1 MFDVFLSIL
10 DILFIEAIKLIKKT
24 LITLLIICLLP
35 ITNVKALDNDVTP
48 NARAAILIEAN
59 SRQVL
64 YDKNSNEKLYPASTT
79 KIMTMIL
86 MFEAIRDN
94 KISFDDQITTSKYA
108 ASMGGSQVYLEQGE
122 TMSLKDMFKS
132 IAIASANDASVAVA
146 EYIAGSVDKFVSM
159 MNDKAQQL
167 NLKNT
172 HFKNATG
179 LHDNDHYTCAHDLAL
194 MAAYLIEIGGDDLLS
209 VTSLYDSYIREN
221 TKQSFWLVNT
231 NKLLKL
237 YDGVDGLK
245 TGYTKEAGYCLVTT
259 SKRDNQRI
267 IGVLMKESAPKTRN
281 EEMCNLLDYGFNNF
295 KQEIIFKKD
304 DIIEKYV
311 IDKMDNITIDVK
323 CKQDIAFTKAKNSD
337 SKYSTE
343 ITYKDNI
350 LPVKKGDIIGTLT
363 VTVDGTETA
372 SYDLYSDN
380 DASKATYFSKL
391 IKTFKTLF

>member
-1 MFDVFLSIL
+1 M
-10 DILFIEAIKLIKKT
+10 IKKIFIT
-24 LITLLIICLLP
+24 LIVVCLLP

-59 SRQVL
+59 SKQVL
-64 YDKNSNEKLYPASTT
+64 YDKNSSEKLYPASTT

-86 MFEAIRDN
+86 MFEAIRD
-94 KISFDDQITTSKYA
+94 KKLSFEDKITTSKYA

-122 TMSLKDMFKS
+122 SMSLKDMFKS

-146 EYIAGSVDKFVSM
+146 EHIAGNIDKFVTM
-159 MNDKAQQL
+159 MNDKAKEL

-179 LHDNDHYTCAHDLAL
+179 LHDDDHYTCAHDLAL
-194 MAAYLIEIGGDDLLS
+194 MAAYLIQIGGEDLLN
-209 VTSLYDSYIREN
+209 VTSLYDSYIRED

-259 SKRDNQRI
+259 VKRNNQRI

-281 EEMCNLLDYGFNNF
+281 EEMCSMLDYGFNNY

-304 DIIEKYV
+304 TVIEKHV
-311 IDKMDNITIDVK
+311 IDKMENLTIDVK
-323 CKQDIAFTKAKNSD
+323 CKQDIAFTTAKNSND
-337 SKYSTE
+337 KYTTE
-343 ITYKDNI
+343 IIYKDDL
-350 LPVKKGDIIGTLT
+350 LPIKKGDVVGTLI
-363 VTVDGTETA
+363 VSIDGKEA
-372 SYDLYSDN
+372 GSYELYSDN
-380 DASKATYFSKL
+380 DANKATYFSKL
-391 IKTFKTLF
+391 FKTFKSLF

>member
-1 MFDVFLSIL
+1 M
-10 DILFIEAIKLIKKT
+10 IKKIFIT
-24 LITLLIICLLP
+24 LIVVCLLP

-59 SRQVL
+59 SKQVL
-64 YDKNSNEKLYPASTT
+64 YDKNSSEKLYPASTT

-86 MFEAIRDN
+86 MFEAIRD
-94 KISFDDQITTSKYA
+94 KKLSFEDKITTSKYA

-122 TMSLKDMFKS
+122 SMSLKDMFKS

-146 EYIAGSVDKFVSM
+146 EHIAGSIDKFVTM
-159 MNDKAQQL
+159 MNDKAKEL

-179 LHDNDHYTCAHDLAL
+179 LHDDDHYTCAHDLAL
-194 MAAYLIEIGGDDLLS
+194 MAAYLIQIGGEDLLN
-209 VTSLYDSYIREN
+209 VTSLYDSYIRED

-231 NKLLKL
+231 NKLLKS

-259 SKRDNQRI
+259 VKRNNQRI

-281 EEMCNLLDYGFNNF
+281 EEMCSMLDYGFNNY

-304 DIIEKYV
+304 TVIEKHV
-311 IDKMDNITIDVK
+311 IDKMENLTIDVK
-323 CKQDIAFTKAKNSD
+323 CKQDIAFTTAKNSND
-337 SKYSTE
+337 KYTTE
-343 ITYKDNI
+343 IIYKDDL
-350 LPVKKGDIIGTLT
+350 LPIKKGDVVGTLI
-363 VTVDGTETA
+363 VTIDGKEA
-372 SYDLYSDN
+372 GSYELYSDN
-380 DASKATYFSKL
+380 DANKATYFSKL
-391 IKTFKTLF
+391 FKTFKSLF

>member
-1 MFDVFLSIL
+1 M
-10 DILFIEAIKLIKKT
+10 IKKT

-350 LPVKKGDIIGTLT
+350 LPVKKGNIIGTLT

>member
-1 MFDVFLSIL
+1 M
-10 DILFIEAIKLIKKT
+10 IKKIFIT
-24 LITLLIICLLP
+24 LIVVCLLP

-59 SRQVL
+59 SKQVL
-64 YDKNSNEKLYPASTT
+64 YDKNSSEKLYPASTT

-86 MFEAIRDN
+86 MFEAIRD
-94 KISFDDQITTSKYA
+94 KKLSFEDEITTSKYA

-122 TMSLKDMFKS
+122 SMSLKDMFKS

-146 EYIAGSVDKFVSM
+146 EHIAGSIDKFVAM
-159 MNDKAQQL
+159 MNDKAKEL

-179 LHDNDHYTCAHDLAL
+179 LHDDEHYTCAHDLAL
-194 MAAYLIEIGGDDLLS
+194 MAAYLIQIGGDDLLN

-259 SKRDNQRI
+259 AKRDNQRI

-281 EEMCNLLDYGFNNF
+281 EEMCSMLDYGFNNY

-304 DIIEKYV
+304 TVIEKHV
-311 IDKMDNITIDVK
+311 IDKMDNLSIDVK
-323 CKQDIAFTKAKNSD
+323 CKQDIAFTKAKNSND
-337 SKYSTE
+337 KYTTE
-343 ITYKDNI
+343 IIYKDDL
-350 LPVKKGDIIGTLT
+350 LPVKKGDVVGTLI
-363 VTVDGTETA
+363 VTIGGKEA
-372 SYDLYSDN
+372 GSYEVYSDN
-380 DASKATYFSKL
+380 DANKATYFSKL
-391 IKTFKTLF
+391 FKTFKSLF